1 MATYSQGGTALSA
14 QAQARAWP
22 TPTSTD
28 ARCSGSNYASTH
40 THAQG
45 TTLTDAAVRQWATP
59 QAQNFRSR
67 GGDRADE
74 EGLDR
79 QSKNWPTP
87 RASDAEHAGPGQRD
101 SAGAISS
108 LPPAALNWPT
118 PTAGDATATGYM
130 SGTNRDTWRPS
141 LSSAAKG
148 LLPAPGR
155 PTETTSTPGERSSP
169 KDRDL
174 NPLFDEWLMG
184 LPAGWTD
191 PFTEVAFTAWGT
203 AWSLYL
209 RRLRS
214 SRSPSASLGEG
225 SP

>member
-1 MATYSQGGTALSA
+1 MATYSQGGTALS
-14 QAQARAWP
+14 AQARAWP

-108 LPPAALNWPT
+108 LPPAALNW
-118 PTAGDATATGYM
+118 
-130 SGTNRDTWRPS
+130 
-141 LSSAAKG
+141 G

-184 LPAGWTD
+184 LPVGWTD
-191 PFTEVAFTAWGT
+191 PFTEVAFTAWET